1 VIASGVAGAMAAIGG
16 KVLDLTAVEALATGS
31 SRYAEALLTVATQVG
46 IPLAVAAP
54 TLQAAWSRAPLAARP
69 WLELLS
75 DAAPVVIVDLT
86 AAGARSAGLL
96 AAAAGAIE
104 PHPAL
109 VHTVA
114 VALERS
120 WPVVTR
126 DPDAALTVSAA
137 VRTETIP

>member
-1 VIASGVAGAMAAIGG
+1 MAAIGG
-16 KVLDLTAVEALATGS
+16 KVLDLTAVEALATG
-31 SRYAEALLTVATQVG
+31 RQVSLRG
-46 IPLAVAAP
+46 STAH
-54 TLQAAWSRAPLAARP
+54 RP
-69 WLELLS
+69 GLELLS

-120 WPVVTR
+120 WPVVTL